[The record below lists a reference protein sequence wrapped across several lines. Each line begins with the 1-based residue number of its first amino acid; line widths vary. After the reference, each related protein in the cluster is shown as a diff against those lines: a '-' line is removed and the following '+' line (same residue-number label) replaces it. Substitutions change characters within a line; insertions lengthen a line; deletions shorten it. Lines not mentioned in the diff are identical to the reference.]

1 MASKYL
7 YYTDINDGNDTI
19 IFKNV
24 IFNKDTFGVDYYS
37 FGSLTLQSNWR
48 FKKDIIL
55 RYKDNEEVYLP
66 KIDLYNINS
75 LKINSNCCDKPKACM
90 LNYMDLKKI
99 SFNNQPILIRNLKII
114 TPGNDPLS
122 LLNCQIRF
130 ATNDWWYIF

>member
-66 KIDLYNINS
+66 KIDLYN
-75 LKINSNCCDKPKACM
+75 
-90 LNYMDLKKI
+90 
-99 SFNNQPILIRNLKII
+99 F
-114 TPGNDPLS
+114 
-122 LLNCQIRF
+122 LL
-130 ATNDWWYIF
+130 